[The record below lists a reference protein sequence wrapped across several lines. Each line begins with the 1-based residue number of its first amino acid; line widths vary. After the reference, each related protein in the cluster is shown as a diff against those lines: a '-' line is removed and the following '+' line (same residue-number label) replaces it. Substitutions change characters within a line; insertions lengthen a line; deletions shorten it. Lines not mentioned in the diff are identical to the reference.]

1 MHNPLIALQDITAGY
16 GATHILQGLSLSIAQ
31 GERVAVLGRNGVG
44 KTTLLST
51 IMGLTQVHCGTLTL
65 AGRDLAGL
73 SIYQRARMGLGLVA
87 QTRDIFPSLS
97 VEENLLAGQR
107 RGVSLAQAYALF
119 PRLQERRRNQGG
131 QLSGGEQQQMLAIAR
146 TLMAAPDI
154 LLLDEPLEGL
164 APVLCAQLMAVL
176 AELAQDGTRTI
187 LLVEQNTGPA
197 LRFASRVVI
206 LDQGRIVYDG
216 AAAALRASPDI
227 LHRHLGVAPKD
238 QD

>member
-119 PRLQERRRNQGG
+119 PRLQERRRNRGG
-131 QLSGGEQQQMLAIAR
+131 QLSGGEQQMLAIAR

>member
-97 VEENLLAGQR
+97 VEENLLACQR
-107 RGVSLAQAYALF
+107 RGVSLSQAYVLF

-131 QLSGGEQQQMLAIAR
+131 QLSGGEQQMLAIAR

>member
-1 MHNPLIALQDITAGY
+1 MHNPLIALEDITAGY

-65 AGRDLAGL
+65 AGRDLASL

-131 QLSGGEQQQMLAIAR
+131 QLSGGEQQMLAIAR

-216 AAAALRASPDI
+216 AASALRARPDI

-238 QD
+238 

>member
-1 MHNPLIALQDITAGY
+1 MHNPLIAMENITAGY

-107 RGVSLAQAYALF
+107 RGVSLAQAYVLF

-131 QLSGGEQQQMLAIAR
+131 QLSGGEQQMLAIAR

>member
-107 RGVSLAQAYALF
+107 RGVSLAQAYVLF

-131 QLSGGEQQQMLAIAR
+131 QLSGGEQQMLAIAR
-146 TLMAAPDI
+146 TLIAAPDI
-154 LLLDEPLEGL
+154 LLLDEPLDGL

>member
-1 MHNPLIALQDITAGY
+1 MHNPLITLQDITAGY
-16 GATHILQGLSLSIAQ
+16 GATHILQGLCLSIAQ

-107 RGVSLAQAYALF
+107 RGVSLAQAYVLF

-131 QLSGGEQQQMLAIAR
+131 QLSGGEQQMLAIAR

>member
-1 MHNPLIALQDITAGY
+1 MRNPLIALKDITAGY

-51 IMGLTQVHCGTLTL
+51 LMGLTQVHCGTLTL

-73 SIYQRARMGLGLVA
+73 STYQRARMGLGLVA

-119 PRLQERRRNQGG
+119 PRLQERRRNRGG
-131 QLSGGEQQQMLAIAR
+131 QLSGGEQQMLAIAR

-164 APVLCAQLMAVL
+164 APVLCAQVMAVL

-216 AAAALRASPDI
+216 AATELRARPDI

-238 QD
+238 

>member
-1 MHNPLIALQDITAGY
+1 M
-16 GATHILQGLSLSIAQ
+16 
-31 GERVAVLGRNGVG
+31 
-44 KTTLLST
+44 
-51 IMGLTQVHCGTLTL
+51 
-65 AGRDLAGL
+65 
-73 SIYQRARMGLGLVA
+73 
-87 QTRDIFPSLS
+87 
-97 VEENLLAGQR
+97 AGQR
-107 RGVSLAQAYALF
+107 SGVSLAQAYALF
-119 PRLQERRRNQGG
+119 PRLQERRRNRGG
-131 QLSGGEQQQMLAIAR
+131 QLSGGEQQMLAIAR

>member
-1 MHNPLIALQDITAGY
+1 MHNPLITLQDITAGY

-65 AGRDLAGL
+65 AGRDLASL

-119 PRLQERRRNQGG
+119 PRLQERRRNRGG
-131 QLSGGEQQQMLAIAR
+131 QLSGGEQQMLAIAR

>member
-131 QLSGGEQQQMLAIAR
+131 QLSGGEQQMLAIAR

-216 AAAALRASPDI
+216 AASALRASPDI

>member
-1 MHNPLIALQDITAGY
+1 MHNPLITLQDITAGY

-65 AGRDLAGL
+65 AGRDLASL

-131 QLSGGEQQQMLAIAR
+131 QLSGGEQQMLAIAR

>member
-131 QLSGGEQQQMLAIAR
+131 QLSGGEQQMLAIAR

-216 AAAALRASPDI
+216 AAAELRASPDI

>member
-65 AGRDLAGL
+65 AGRDLASL

-107 RGVSLAQAYALF
+107 RGVSLAQAYVLF

-131 QLSGGEQQQMLAIAR
+131 QLSGGEQQMLAIAR

>member
-131 QLSGGEQQQMLAIAR
+131 QLSGGEQQMLAIAR

>member
-1 MHNPLIALQDITAGY
+1 MGNPLIALQDITAGY

-51 IMGLTQVHCGTLTL
+51 LMGLTQVHCGTLTL

-73 SIYQRARMGLGLVA
+73 STYQRARMGLGLVA

-119 PRLQERRRNQGG
+119 PRLQERRRNRGG
-131 QLSGGEQQQMLAIAR
+131 QLSGGEQQMLAIAR

-164 APVLCAQLMAVL
+164 APVLCAQVMAVL

-216 AAAALRASPDI
+216 AATELRARPDI

-238 QD
+238 

>member
-107 RGVSLAQAYALF
+107 RGVSLAQAYVLF

-131 QLSGGEQQQMLAIAR
+131 QLSGGEQQMLAIAR

-216 AAAALRASPDI
+216 APAELRASPDI

>member
-1 MHNPLIALQDITAGY
+1 MHNPLIALEDITAGY

-131 QLSGGEQQQMLAIAR
+131 QLSGGEQQMLAIAR

-216 AAAALRASPDI
+216 AAAELRASPDI

>member
-1 MHNPLIALQDITAGY
+1 MRNPLITLQDITAGY

-51 IMGLTQVHCGTLTL
+51 LMGLTQVHCGTLTL

-73 SIYQRARMGLGLVA
+73 STYQRARMGLGLVA

-119 PRLQERRRNQGG
+119 PRLQERRRNRGG
-131 QLSGGEQQQMLAIAR
+131 QLSGGEQQMLAIAR

-164 APVLCAQLMAVL
+164 APVLCAQVMAVL

-216 AAAALRASPDI
+216 AATALRARPDI

-238 QD
+238 

>member
-1 MHNPLIALQDITAGY
+1 MHNPLITLQDITAGY

-131 QLSGGEQQQMLAIAR
+131 QLSGGEQQMLAIAR

>member
-1 MHNPLIALQDITAGY
+1 MANPLIALQDITAGY
-16 GATHILQGLSLSIAQ
+16 GATHILQGLSLSISQ

-51 IMGLTQVHCGTLTL
+51 LMGLTQVHCGTLTL
-65 AGRDLAGL
+65 AGRDLSGL
-73 SIYQRARMGLGLVA
+73 STYQRARMGLGLVA

-97 VEENLLAGQR
+97 VEENLLGGQR

-119 PRLQERRRNQGG
+119 PRLQERRRNRGG
-131 QLSGGEQQQMLAIAR
+131 QLSGGEQQMLAIAR

-164 APVLCAQLMAVL
+164 APVLCAQVMAVL

-216 AAAALRASPDI
+216 AASALRARPDI

-238 QD
+238 

>member
-1 MHNPLIALQDITAGY
+1 MHNPLITLQDITAGY

-107 RGVSLAQAYALF
+107 RGVSLAQAYVLF

-131 QLSGGEQQQMLAIAR
+131 QLSGGEQQMLAIAR

>member
-65 AGRDLAGL
+65 AGRDLASL

-107 RGVSLAQAYALF
+107 RGVSLAQAYVLF

-131 QLSGGEQQQMLAIAR
+131 QLSGGEQQMLAIAR

-197 LRFASRVVI
+197 LRFASRGVI

>member
-131 QLSGGEQQQMLAIAR
+131 QLSGGEQQMLAIAR

-164 APVLCAQLMAVL
+164 APVLCAQVMAVL

>member
-1 MHNPLIALQDITAGY
+1 MRNPLIALQDITAGY

-73 SIYQRARMGLGLVA
+73 SIYQRARIGLGLVA

-107 RGVSLAQAYALF
+107 RGVSLAQAYVLF

-131 QLSGGEQQQMLAIAR
+131 QLSGGEQQMLAIAR

>member
-1 MHNPLIALQDITAGY
+1 M
-16 GATHILQGLSLSIAQ
+16 
-31 GERVAVLGRNGVG
+31 
-44 KTTLLST
+44 
-51 IMGLTQVHCGTLTL
+51 
-65 AGRDLAGL
+65 
-73 SIYQRARMGLGLVA
+73 
-87 QTRDIFPSLS
+87 
-97 VEENLLAGQR
+97 
-107 RGVSLAQAYALF
+107 SLAQAYVLF

-131 QLSGGEQQQMLAIAR
+131 QLSGGEQQMLAIAR

-216 AAAALRASPDI
+216 APAELRASPDI

>member
-1 MHNPLIALQDITAGY
+1 MHNPLIAMENITAGY

-131 QLSGGEQQQMLAIAR
+131 QLSGGEQQMLAIAR

>member
-1 MHNPLIALQDITAGY
+1 MHNPLITLQDITAGY

-65 AGRDLAGL
+65 AGRDLASL

-107 RGVSLAQAYALF
+107 RGVSLAQAYVLF

-131 QLSGGEQQQMLAIAR
+131 QLSGGEQQMLAIAR

>member
-107 RGVSLAQAYALF
+107 RGVSLAQAYVLF

-131 QLSGGEQQQMLAIAR
+131 QLSGGEQQMLAIAR

>member
-1 MHNPLIALQDITAGY
+1 MHNPLITLQDITAGY

-73 SIYQRARMGLGLVA
+73 SIHQRARIGLGLVA

-131 QLSGGEQQQMLAIAR
+131 QLSGGEQQMLAIAR

-216 AAAALRASPDI
+216 APAELRASPDI

>member
-119 PRLQERRRNQGG
+119 PRLQERQRNQGG
-131 QLSGGEQQQMLAIAR
+131 QLSGGEQQMLAIAR

-216 AAAALRASPDI
+216 AAAALRARPDI

>member
-1 MHNPLIALQDITAGY
+1 MHNPLITLQDITAGY

-73 SIYQRARMGLGLVA
+73 SIYQRARIGLGLVA

-107 RGVSLAQAYALF
+107 RGVSLAQAYVLF

-131 QLSGGEQQQMLAIAR
+131 QLSGGEQQMLAIAR